1 MQEFIIVNAYIK
13 KKISNQQPK
22 FTTWGTR
29 IKAKPNASR
38 RKEIII
44 IRMEINKLE
53 NEETVDRI
61 NKACI
66 LFFKKINKIDKSLS
80 RLTKKKKGRFKS

>member
-1 MQEFIIVNAYIK
+1 
-13 KKISNQQPK
+13 
-22 FTTWGTR
+22 
-29 IKAKPNASR
+29 
-38 RKEIII
+38 
-44 IRMEINKLE
+44 MEINKLE